1 MCQYPNCI
9 TRAWQTDSFA
19 DSAPA
24 EDRVDEHCGLEG
36 YSPLTQAVVA
46 GLDVLSHGCG
56 VPRFSVDGLVHEHC
70 TTESQRR
77 RESRKERGPL
87 NR

>member
-19 DSAPA
+19 DSPLA

-36 YSPLTQAVVA
+36 HPPLAQTVVA
-46 GLDVLSHGCG
+46 GLSNGCG
-56 VPRFSVDGLVHEHC
+56 VVRLAWMYC
-70 TTESQRR
+70 TTEAQRNH
-77 RESRKERGPL
+77 EKKELDPLSR
-87 NR
+87 